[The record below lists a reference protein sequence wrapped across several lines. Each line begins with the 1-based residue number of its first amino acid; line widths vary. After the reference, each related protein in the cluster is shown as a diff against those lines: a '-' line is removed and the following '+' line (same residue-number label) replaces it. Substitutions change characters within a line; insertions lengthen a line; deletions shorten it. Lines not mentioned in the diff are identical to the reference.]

1 MKRTTQNVIVGTFIT
16 AILVGSC
23 AILNIQSNQQSNLS
37 RPGSSTQTENQE
49 KPIDHTD
56 SEKTIAKPEPVVET
70 KTETSTKPIPYSTKY
85 VDDNSLPKDQIKTTT
100 HGVDGAETTTYEVT
114 YTDGVETSR
123 KVINIITTKQP
134 VTEVISRGTYVAPK
148 TQPATSCPNGTY
160 VNSAGNTVC
169 RPTSSPSRP
178 AGATARCRDGS
189 YSYSQSRRGTCSHH
203 GGVSAWL

>member
-1 MKRTTQNVIVGTFIT
+1 MKKTTQNVIVGTFIT
-16 AILVGSC
+16 AILASGC
-23 AILNIQSNQQSNLS
+23 IILGVQNNHQSSSN
-37 RPGSSTQTENQE
+37 RPESSAQTENQE
-49 KPIDHTD
+49 NSINHAS
-56 SEKTIAKPEPVVET
+56 SEKAVTESKPVVET

-85 VDDNSLPKDQIKTTT
+85 VDDNSLPKGQTKTTT
-100 HGVDGAETTTYEVT
+100 YGVNGVETTTYEVT
-114 YTDGVETSR
+114 YTNGVETSR
-123 KVINIITTKQP
+123 KVISITTTKQP

-148 TQPATSCPNGTY
+148 PQPTTTCPNGTY